1 MAIENTSLLRL
12 SEVVKITG
20 LAQSTIY
27 AKVAN
32 STFPPPIKLSER
44 ASAWIAKEVEQ
55 WVQDRISES
64 RGESPK
70 AA

>member
-1 MAIENTSLLRL
+1 MATENTSLLRL

-20 LAQSTIY
+20 LAKATIY

-32 STFPPPIKLSER
+32 NTFPAPIKLSER
-44 ASAWIAKEVEQ
+44 ASAWIDQEIEQ
-55 WVQDRISES
+55 WVQDRISFS
-64 RGESPK
+64 RNNT